1 MTKLKL
7 LSAALIATAMIA
19 TPAMAR
25 NNHVTSPH
33 LVEDANASTTPGARN
48 SDERHCHLAPR
59 VGAFATQP
67 WENGP
72 PANLRW
78 VIDPSR
84 VANRP
89 GGSTAATQQIRIG
102 IGSDS
107 ALTRL
112 PSKTSG

>member
-1 MTKLKL
+1 MTKLEL
-7 LSAALIATAMIA
+7 LSAGLIATAMIA

-25 NNHVTSPH
+25 NSHVTSRH
-33 LVEDANASTTPGARN
+33 FVEDANASTTPGARN

-78 VIDPSR
+78 VIDRSIARREPAWR
-84 VANRP
+84 
-89 GGSTAATQQIRIG
+89 STAATQQIQIG
-102 IGSDS
+102 IGP

>member
-7 LSAALIATAMIA
+7 LPAALIATAMIA

-25 NNHVTSPH
+25 KNHVTSRH
-33 LVEDANASTTPGARN
+33 LVEGANASITSGTSY

-72 PANLRW
+72 PCE
-78 VIDPSR
+78 PSL
-84 VANRP
+84 
-89 GGSTAATQQIRIG
+89 GY
-102 IGSDS
+102 
-107 ALTRL
+107 
-112 PSKTSG
+112 